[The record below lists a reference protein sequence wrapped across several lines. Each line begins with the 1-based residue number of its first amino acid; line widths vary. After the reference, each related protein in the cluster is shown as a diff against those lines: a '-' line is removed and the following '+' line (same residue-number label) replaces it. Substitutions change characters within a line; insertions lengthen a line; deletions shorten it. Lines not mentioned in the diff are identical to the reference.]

1 MKNVLIL
8 GGFLVVDSHSI
19 YKSWGVLIQGNR
31 IQVIAENSTLKANY
45 SGEKIIDATD
55 KILAPGFVNAHHHA
69 YGILAHGISIG
80 QVPAGFRAFLEDFW
94 WPRVENRLDHEM
106 IIAATAQSCY
116 EMINSGIT
124 SFCDIL
130 EAPNALPGVLHA
142 EAEVVRQSG
151 LRAKLCIE
159 ASERISTENGNKCLQ
174 ENAGFIKSA
183 AGQDELIN
191 GMMCTHTS
199 FTCTQEFLRRALEM
213 SRALDTSL
221 HLHLSESQY
230 EPEFCMRKYGMR
242 PVHWYESFGF
252 WNENILASQLVAVE
266 QSEIDVLSRNKVRGV
281 HMPLSNCEVGGGIS
295 PVPQILAG
303 GLSMGL
309 GTDGYINNFFEVMRG
324 AFLIHK
330 ASNRDTNVMP
340 ADKVFE
346 MATQGGADALGFSK
360 TGRLDAGYSADLI
373 AIDGNF
379 PTPVTEENVL
389 DQLILYRNPSEVSLV
404 MVDGK
409 ILKENGIVL
418 SLDKDTVR
426 KESRKAAQ
434 KLWQENRL

>member
-1 MKNVLIL
+1 MKNILIL

-106 IIAATAQSCY
+106 ITAATAQSCY

-199 FTCTQEFLRRALEM
+199 FTCTQEFLHQALEM

-230 EPEFCMRKYGMR
+230 EP
-242 PVHWYESFGF
+242 
-252 WNENILASQLVAVE
+252 LASQLVAVE

-324 AFLIHK
+324 TFLIHK

-426 KESRKAAQ
+426 EKSRIAAQ